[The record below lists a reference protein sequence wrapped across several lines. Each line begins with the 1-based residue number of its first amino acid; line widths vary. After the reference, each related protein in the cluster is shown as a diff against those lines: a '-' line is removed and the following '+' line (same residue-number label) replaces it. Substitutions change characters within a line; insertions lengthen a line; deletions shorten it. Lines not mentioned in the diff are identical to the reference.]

1 VLAATLSGNYEV
13 PSVVTQGMGT
23 VKLLLDVNAGTITG
37 NWEIMLLGGSMT
49 AAHIH
54 DGPAGKNAGV
64 FVPFTGLPGS
74 TGGSFA
80 TLNSAPVAKL
90 QDVLNNPP
98 AFYVNVHTMSYP
110 GGEIR
115 GQLACA
121 PAGEPV
127 ASPTPTVS
135 PTLVGAAGRLGG
147 SSIPWLSIGL
157 GGLIG
162 GALILVVFGIRR
174 FIGPRP
180 IGSSEKV
187 PEPININRARSH
199 PANHSGQGPTPEP
212 MVGLQP
218 GPAVAPQSIPY
229 WNPPETSGS
238 PSPSDGPTG
247 TPGPVTGP
255 TGSPST
261 PPSGTPSQSDP
272 EPDEEPL
279 E

>member
-1 VLAATLSGNYEV
+1 
-13 PSVVTQGMGT
+13 
-23 VKLLLDVNAGTITG
+23 
-37 NWEIMLLGGSMT
+37 MT

-127 ASPTPTVS
+127 ASPTATVS
-135 PTLVGAAGRLGG
+135 ATPVGFAGGGGGSRAPLSLELGLFGAGVVTLGLGLFSLGRPSFPGGARMALIVLGALSLLGVILLFLLGISYPIRGRPAVPTFDYNDIQLIVPFFIGAADQ
-147 SSIPWLSIGL
+147 
-157 GGLIG
+157 
-162 GALILVVFGIRR
+162 ALKTVLKTEDAEVR
-174 FIGPRP
+174 
-180 IGSSEKV
+180 E
-187 PEPININRARSH
+187 
-199 PANHSGQGPTPEP
+199 
-212 MVGLQP
+212 
-218 GPAVAPQSIPY
+218 
-229 WNPPETSGS
+229 
-238 PSPSDGPTG
+238 
-247 TPGPVTGP
+247 
-255 TGSPST
+255 
-261 PPSGTPSQSDP
+261 
-272 EPDEEPL
+272 
-279 E
+279 